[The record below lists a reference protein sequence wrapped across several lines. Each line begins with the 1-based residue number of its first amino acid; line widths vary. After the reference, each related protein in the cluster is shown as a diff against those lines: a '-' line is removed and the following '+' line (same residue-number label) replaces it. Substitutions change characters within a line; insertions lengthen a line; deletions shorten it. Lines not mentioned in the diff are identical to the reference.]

1 MAQSE
6 GIKKRMKSRIG
17 SIDQRETF
25 DEFLEKEGLLAEIE
39 DAAIKEIFAA
49 QIKFTRTS
57 ST

>member
-1 MAQSE
+1 MAQSG
-6 GIKKRMKSRIG
+6 GIKKRIKRRIG

-25 DEFLEKEGLLAEIE
+25 DEFLEKEGLLAETE

-49 QIKFTRTS
+49 QIKLTRPS